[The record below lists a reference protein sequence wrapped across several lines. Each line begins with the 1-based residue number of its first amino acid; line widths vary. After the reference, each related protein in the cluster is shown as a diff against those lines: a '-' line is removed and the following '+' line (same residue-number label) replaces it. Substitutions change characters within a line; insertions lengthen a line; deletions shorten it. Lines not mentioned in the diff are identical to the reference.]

1 MNTAYYIQRLHWSPQ
16 TAIQYQVSIGAILA
30 KLGSKHFNKMYKK
43 NCNLLYKDETVLEL
57 NLAIAV
63 PLEVYERE
71 KK

>member
-1 MNTAYYIQRLHWSPQ
+1 MS
-16 TAIQYQVSIGAILA
+16 VFA
-30 KLGSKHFNKMYKK
+30 KLGSKHFNKIKNK
-43 NCNLLYKDETVLEL
+43 NNCNLLYKDETVLEL

>member
-1 MNTAYYIQRLHWSPQ
+1 MLY
-16 TAIQYQVSIGAILA
+16 AIVDIYVWVVFA
-30 KLGSKHFNKMYKK
+30 KLGSKHFDKLYKN

>member
-1 MNTAYYIQRLHWSPQ
+1 
-16 TAIQYQVSIGAILA
+16 
-30 KLGSKHFNKMYKK
+30 MYKN

>member
-1 MNTAYYIQRLHWSPQ
+1 MS
-16 TAIQYQVSIGAILA
+16 VFA
-30 KLGSKHFNKMYKK
+30 KLGSKHFNKIKNK
-43 NCNLLYKDETVLEL
+43 NKNNCNLLYKDETVLEL